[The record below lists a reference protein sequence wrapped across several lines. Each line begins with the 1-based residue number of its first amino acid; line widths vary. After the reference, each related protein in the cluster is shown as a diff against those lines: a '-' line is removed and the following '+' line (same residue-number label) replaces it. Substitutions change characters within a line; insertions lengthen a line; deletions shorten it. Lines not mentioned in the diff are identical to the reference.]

1 MRILIVILLGLITTG
16 CFPVTMGF
24 LSYAKLS
31 YDAVAILENEKTMT
45 DEVVSAVVKQECD
58 FFNILK
64 LKPYCVKKLQNID

>member
-1 MRILIVILLGLITTG
+1 
-16 CFPVTMGF
+16 MGF

-58 FFNILK
+58 FFNLLK